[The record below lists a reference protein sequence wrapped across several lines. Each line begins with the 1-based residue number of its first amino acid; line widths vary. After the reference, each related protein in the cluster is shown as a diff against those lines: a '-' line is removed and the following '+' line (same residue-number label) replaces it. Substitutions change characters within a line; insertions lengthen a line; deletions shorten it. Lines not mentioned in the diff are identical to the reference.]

1 MPVDLIPD
9 LDNANVGTLAPGAIW
24 KLRFYEEPP
33 FQAASLFVFKKLFEA
48 FTGVLYEGQKREMEG
63 CAVIINGV
71 QEAAEGKS
79 VAQVLQEKGIDLSNV
94 AVERNG
100 EIVPKRQYDSVILTA
115 EDRLEIV
122 SFVGGG

>member
-1 MPVDLIPD
+1 M
-9 LDNANVGTLAPGAIW
+9 
-24 KLRFYEEPP
+24 
-33 FQAASLFVFKKLFEA
+33 S
-48 FTGVLYEGQKREMEG
+48 
-63 CAVIINGV
+63 INGV

-79 VAQVLQEKGIDLSNV
+79 VALVLQKKKIDLSNV

-100 EIVPKRQYDSVILTA
+100 EIVPKRLYDSVILEA

>member
-1 MPVDLIPD
+1 M
-9 LDNANVGTLAPGAIW
+9 
-24 KLRFYEEPP
+24 
-33 FQAASLFVFKKLFEA
+33 
-48 FTGVLYEGQKREMEG
+48 
-63 CAVIINGV
+63 IINGV

-79 VAQVLQEKGIDLSNV
+79 VAKVLQEKGIDLSNV

>member
-1 MPVDLIPD
+1 MI
-9 LDNANVGTLAPGAIW
+9 II
-24 KLRFYEEPP
+24 
-33 FQAASLFVFKKLFEA
+33 
-48 FTGVLYEGQKREMEG
+48 GVL
-63 CAVIINGV
+63 
-71 QEAAEGKS
+71 EAAEGKS
-79 VAQVLQEKGIDLSNV
+79 VAQVLQEMGIDLSNV

>member
-1 MPVDLIPD
+1 M
-9 LDNANVGTLAPGAIW
+9 
-24 KLRFYEEPP
+24 
-33 FQAASLFVFKKLFEA
+33 
-48 FTGVLYEGQKREMEG
+48 
-63 CAVIINGV
+63 IINGV

-79 VAQVLQEKGIDLSNV
+79 VALVLQEKKIDLSNV

-100 EIVPKRQYDSVILTA
+100 EIVPKRLYDSVILEA

>member
-1 MPVDLIPD
+1 M
-9 LDNANVGTLAPGAIW
+9 
-24 KLRFYEEPP
+24 
-33 FQAASLFVFKKLFEA
+33 
-48 FTGVLYEGQKREMEG
+48 
-63 CAVIINGV
+63 IINGV
-71 QEAAEGKS
+71 QEVAEGKS

>member
-1 MPVDLIPD
+1 M
-9 LDNANVGTLAPGAIW
+9 
-24 KLRFYEEPP
+24 
-33 FQAASLFVFKKLFEA
+33 
-48 FTGVLYEGQKREMEG
+48 
-63 CAVIINGV
+63 IINGM

>member
-1 MPVDLIPD
+1 M
-9 LDNANVGTLAPGAIW
+9 
-24 KLRFYEEPP
+24 
-33 FQAASLFVFKKLFEA
+33 
-48 FTGVLYEGQKREMEG
+48 
-63 CAVIINGV
+63 IINSV

>member
-1 MPVDLIPD
+1 M
-9 LDNANVGTLAPGAIW
+9 
-24 KLRFYEEPP
+24 
-33 FQAASLFVFKKLFEA
+33 
-48 FTGVLYEGQKREMEG
+48 
-63 CAVIINGV
+63 IINGV

>member
-9 LDNANVGTLAPGAIW
+9 LDNANVGTLATGAIW
-24 KLRFYEEPP
+24 KLRFCEEPP
-33 FQAASLFVFKKLFEA
+33 FQAASLFVFQKLFKA
-48 FTGVLYEGQKREMEG
+48 FKGICYEFRKRAMEV

-71 QEAAEGKS
+71 QEAAEGRS
-79 VAQVLQEKGIDLSNV
+79 VLQVLQKKGIDLSNV

>member
-1 MPVDLIPD
+1 M
-9 LDNANVGTLAPGAIW
+9 
-24 KLRFYEEPP
+24 
-33 FQAASLFVFKKLFEA
+33 
-48 FTGVLYEGQKREMEG
+48 
-63 CAVIINGV
+63 IINGV

-100 EIVPKRQYDSVILTA
+100 EIVSKRQYDSVILTA

>member
-1 MPVDLIPD
+1 M
-9 LDNANVGTLAPGAIW
+9 
-24 KLRFYEEPP
+24 
-33 FQAASLFVFKKLFEA
+33 
-48 FTGVLYEGQKREMEG
+48 
-63 CAVIINGV
+63 IINGV

-100 EIVPKRQYDSVILTA
+100 EIVPKSQYDSVILTA

>member
-1 MPVDLIPD
+1 M
-9 LDNANVGTLAPGAIW
+9 
-24 KLRFYEEPP
+24 
-33 FQAASLFVFKKLFEA
+33 
-48 FTGVLYEGQKREMEG
+48 
-63 CAVIINGV
+63 IINGV
-71 QEAAEGKS
+71 QETAEGKS

>member
-1 MPVDLIPD
+1 M
-9 LDNANVGTLAPGAIW
+9 
-24 KLRFYEEPP
+24 
-33 FQAASLFVFKKLFEA
+33 
-48 FTGVLYEGQKREMEG
+48 
-63 CAVIINGV
+63 IINGV

-115 EDRLEIV
+115 EDRMEIV

>member
-1 MPVDLIPD
+1 M
-9 LDNANVGTLAPGAIW
+9 
-24 KLRFYEEPP
+24 
-33 FQAASLFVFKKLFEA
+33 
-48 FTGVLYEGQKREMEG
+48 
-63 CAVIINGV
+63 IINGV
-71 QEAAEGKS
+71 QEAAEGKA

>member
-1 MPVDLIPD
+1 M
-9 LDNANVGTLAPGAIW
+9 
-24 KLRFYEEPP
+24 
-33 FQAASLFVFKKLFEA
+33 
-48 FTGVLYEGQKREMEG
+48 
-63 CAVIINGV
+63 IINGV

-79 VAQVLQEKGIDLSNV
+79 VAQVLQEKKIDLSNV

-100 EIVPKRQYDSVILTA
+100 EIVPKRQYDSVILEA

>member
-1 MPVDLIPD
+1 MD
-9 LDNANVGTLAPGAIW
+9 
-24 KLRFYEEPP
+24 
-33 FQAASLFVFKKLFEA
+33 
-48 FTGVLYEGQKREMEG
+48 G

>member
-1 MPVDLIPD
+1 M
-9 LDNANVGTLAPGAIW
+9 
-24 KLRFYEEPP
+24 
-33 FQAASLFVFKKLFEA
+33 
-48 FTGVLYEGQKREMEG
+48 
-63 CAVIINGV
+63 IINGV
-71 QEAAEGKS
+71 QEAAEGKW
-79 VAQVLQEKGIDLSNV
+79 VLLLLQEKGIDLSNV

>member
-1 MPVDLIPD
+1 
-9 LDNANVGTLAPGAIW
+9 
-24 KLRFYEEPP
+24 
-33 FQAASLFVFKKLFEA
+33 
-48 FTGVLYEGQKREMEG
+48 MEG

>member
-1 MPVDLIPD
+1 M
-9 LDNANVGTLAPGAIW
+9 
-24 KLRFYEEPP
+24 
-33 FQAASLFVFKKLFEA
+33 
-48 FTGVLYEGQKREMEG
+48 
-63 CAVIINGV
+63 IINGV

-100 EIVPKRQYDSVILTA
+100 EIEPKRQYDSVILTA

>member
-1 MPVDLIPD
+1 M
-9 LDNANVGTLAPGAIW
+9 
-24 KLRFYEEPP
+24 
-33 FQAASLFVFKKLFEA
+33 
-48 FTGVLYEGQKREMEG
+48 
-63 CAVIINGV
+63 IINGV

-100 EIVPKRQYDSVILTA
+100 EIVPKRQYDSVIITA

>member
-1 MPVDLIPD
+1 MSNEQLV
-9 LDNANVGTLAPGAIW
+9 
-24 KLRFYEEPP
+24 
-33 FQAASLFVFKKLFEA
+33 
-48 FTGVLYEGQKREMEG
+48 MEG
-63 CAVIINGV
+63 CEVIINGV

>member
-1 MPVDLIPD
+1 M
-9 LDNANVGTLAPGAIW
+9 
-24 KLRFYEEPP
+24 
-33 FQAASLFVFKKLFEA
+33 
-48 FTGVLYEGQKREMEG
+48 
-63 CAVIINGV
+63 IINGV

-79 VAQVLQEKGIDLSNV
+79 VALVLQKKKIDLSNV

-100 EIVPKRQYDSVILTA
+100 EIVPKRLYDSVILEA

>member
-1 MPVDLIPD
+1 M
-9 LDNANVGTLAPGAIW
+9 
-24 KLRFYEEPP
+24 
-33 FQAASLFVFKKLFEA
+33 
-48 FTGVLYEGQKREMEG
+48 
-63 CAVIINGV
+63 IINGV

-79 VAQVLQEKGIDLSNV
+79 VAQVLQEKGIDFSNV

>member
-1 MPVDLIPD
+1 M
-9 LDNANVGTLAPGAIW
+9 
-24 KLRFYEEPP
+24 
-33 FQAASLFVFKKLFEA
+33 
-48 FTGVLYEGQKREMEG
+48 
-63 CAVIINGV
+63 IINGV

-79 VAQVLQEKGIDLSNV
+79 VALVLQEKKIDLSNV

-100 EIVPKRQYDSVILTA
+100 EIVPKRLYDSVIIEA

>member
-1 MPVDLIPD
+1 M
-9 LDNANVGTLAPGAIW
+9 
-24 KLRFYEEPP
+24 
-33 FQAASLFVFKKLFEA
+33 
-48 FTGVLYEGQKREMEG
+48 
-63 CAVIINGV
+63 IINGV

-122 SFVGGG
+122 SVVGGG

>member
-1 MPVDLIPD
+1 M
-9 LDNANVGTLAPGAIW
+9 
-24 KLRFYEEPP
+24 
-33 FQAASLFVFKKLFEA
+33 
-48 FTGVLYEGQKREMEG
+48 
-63 CAVIINGV
+63 IINGV

-94 AVERNG
+94 AVELNG

>member
-1 MPVDLIPD
+1 M
-9 LDNANVGTLAPGAIW
+9 
-24 KLRFYEEPP
+24 
-33 FQAASLFVFKKLFEA
+33 
-48 FTGVLYEGQKREMEG
+48 
-63 CAVIINGV
+63 IINGV
-71 QEAAEGKS
+71 QEAAEGRS
-79 VAQVLQEKGIDLSNV
+79 VLQVLQEKGIDLSNV

>member
-1 MPVDLIPD
+1 M
-9 LDNANVGTLAPGAIW
+9 
-24 KLRFYEEPP
+24 
-33 FQAASLFVFKKLFEA
+33 
-48 FTGVLYEGQKREMEG
+48 
-63 CAVIINGV
+63 IINGV

-100 EIVPKRQYDSVILTA
+100 EIVPKRQYDSLILTA